1 MEHYI
6 AGIFTNPTCQSRGI
20 GKALLDYAKETNSEL
35 SLQVYKRNERAVKF
49 YLREGFHVIN
59 EQTDENT
66 GETELVMKWEK

>member
-1 MEHYI
+1 MPEYLRI
-6 AGIFTNPTCQSRGI
+6 PYCQSSGI
-20 GKALLDYAKETNSEL
+20 GNALLDYAKETNSEL